1 MAETTTDTLAKEA
14 NDAYADAKKLADDA
28 LLDSRQALADA
39 GSAAEGLRVDW
50 WVPGVRTPDVTAGDI
65 PAPVI
70 PTTDFSTDVKNA
82 FDYAFGTL
90 NESIQPQIVNYL
102 DAFFPDIAEAVKTG
116 SDQWIIDTIANGRF
130 VPIEVENALWNR
142 AKDREVQE
150 ALRNEKSV
158 IEASASRGFTAPP
171 GALNAAVAANQQD
184 LSKKLAGINRDIA
197 IKAFDVANENTK
209 FAITQAVSL
218 RTAFVSA
225 LGDFI
230 KTAMAQP
237 NQAVDYAKTV
247 LAAKTGLYDSAVA
260 LYRADIDKERLRTT
274 VLLENTTHDLE
285 SENVFVRGRT
295 ATTGAAIDIAKLRAA
310 SALQA
315 AEMLSTVASAA
326 MATRNSMISVS
337 AGV

>member
-1 MAETTTDTLAKEA
+1 MATTSDTLVQEA

-28 LLDSRQALADA
+28 LLEADTALDKSVDA
-39 GSAAEGLRVDW
+39 TAGLRVDW
-50 WVPGVRTPDVTAGDI
+50 AVLGDNPADVI
-65 PAPVI
+65 PNAISAPII

-90 NESIQPQIVNYL
+90 NDSIRPQILNYL
-102 DAFFPDIAEAVKTG
+102 ETFFPDIAEAVKTG

-130 VPIEVENALWNR
+130 VPIDVENALWNR

-150 ALRNEKSV
+150 ALRNETSV
-158 IEASASRGFTAPP
+158 IEASAMRGFTAPP

-184 LSKKLAGINRDIA
+184 LSKKLTTINRDIA

-209 FAITQAVSL
+209 FAIEQAVRL
-218 RTAFVSA
+218 RTAFVGA

-230 KTAMAQP
+230 KVAMVQP
-237 NQAVDYAKTV
+237 NQAVEYSKTV
-247 LAAKTGLYDSAVA
+247 LAAKTGLYDSAVS
-260 LYRADIDKERLRTT
+260 LYRADIEKERMRTS
-274 VLLENTTHDLE
+274 VLLENIDKDLK
-285 SENVFVRGRT
+285 NVELFTSGRT
-295 ATTGAAIDIAKLRAA
+295 ATMEGEIKIASLRADA
-310 SALQA
+310 ALKA
-315 AEMLSTVASAA
+315 AEMLSEVAAAA